1 MGWGVSTRGS
11 GWQQG
16 LGDSLTFAFRSPR
29 VGRVTAG
36 ACERVGDTPGKAWSG
51 EELGR
56 TGERIVS
63 LCASPSRSLASS
75 PCARSDGDGDGDGD
89 ERGVTEL
96 PPTDVV
102 PELGE
107 AGDLGAEFDDDEHP
121 NLDDSARDSPDRY
134 GGARARGR
142 GLGRDS
148 AAVPLGHAPE
158 VILERSRL
166 TVSRYEAVERRLVD
180 IWHRGGSGEN
190 KGGG

>member
-1 MGWGVSTRGS
+1 M
-11 GWQQG
+11 
-16 LGDSLTFAFRSPR
+16 TFAFRSPR

-75 PCARSDGDGDGDGD
+75 PCASSDGVSNDQDD
-89 ERGVTEL
+89 EGGVTEL

-107 AGDLGAEFDDDEHP
+107 PGDLGAEFDDDEHP

-134 GGARARGR
+134 GGAGGR
-142 GLGRDS
+142 GLGGDS
-148 AAVPLGHAPE
+148 AAVLLGHAPE
-158 VILERSRL
+158 VILERARL
-166 TVSRYEAVERRLVD
+166 TVLRYEAVERRLVD
-180 IWHRGGSGEN
+180 VWRRGESETR
-190 KGGG
+190 